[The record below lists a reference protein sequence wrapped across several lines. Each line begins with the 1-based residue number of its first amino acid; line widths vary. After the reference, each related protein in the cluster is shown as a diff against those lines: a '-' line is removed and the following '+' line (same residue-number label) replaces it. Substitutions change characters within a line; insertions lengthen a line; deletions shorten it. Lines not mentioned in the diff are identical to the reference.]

1 MKKFLSILFSVI
13 LCGIACGTLIGCN
26 TYIIPKNCC
35 IVGLSNE
42 FKLYSESEKKLC
54 EPIDKKFK
62 DVYESYDT
70 NYYSVAKGADY
81 TIIVDNFVDDRAGYG
96 DGINGSF
103 VSAWWQGFIITSFK
117 KTFDEKSG
125 LRDEEFFNTNFNQ
138 INCNVTVSFT
148 ENCTIK
154 ATYEQY
160 LYVGGIFEV
169 MPKGSNVSDNKIDE
183 YLTENGILGERNGF
197 YYLLL
202 KDEVCVH
209 HDAWKTNLEI
219 TDYKYEVIE
228 NGYNGIQA
236 QFTTKAPAV
245 TDNEELYLYTIC
257 RTYSGKYFVYPMVFI
272 DAEGFDMPIR
282 EIGRASCRERVLSH
296 V

>member
-1 MKKFLSILFSVI
+1 MKILSILFSVI
-13 LCGIACGTLIGCN
+13 FCGIACGTLIGCN
-26 TYIIPKNCC
+26 TYKVPKNCC
-35 IVGLSNE
+35 IIGLSDK

-70 NYYSVAKGADY
+70 NYYSVTKSADY
-81 TIIVDNFVDDRAGYG
+81 TIIVDNFVDDCAGYG

-125 LRDEEFFNTNFNQ
+125 LRDEEFFTTSFNQ

-183 YLTENGILGERNGF
+183 YLTENGILF
-197 YYLLL
+197 Y
-202 KDEVCVH
+202 
-209 HDAWKTNLEI
+209 
-219 TDYKYEVIE
+219 
-228 NGYNGIQA
+228 
-236 QFTTKAPAV
+236 
-245 TDNEELYLYTIC
+245 
-257 RTYSGKYFVYPMVFI
+257 
-272 DAEGFDMPIR
+272 
-282 EIGRASCRERVLSH
+282 
-296 V
+296 

>member
-26 TYIIPKNCC
+26 TYKVPKNCC
-35 IVGLSNE
+35 IIGLSDK

-70 NYYSVAKGADY
+70 NYYSVTKSADY
-81 TIIVDNFVDDRAGYG
+81 TIIVDNFVDDCAGYG

-125 LRDEEFFNTNFNQ
+125 LRDEEFFTTSFNQ

-183 YLTENGILGERNGF
+183 YLTENGILGEKNGF

-228 NGYNGIQA
+228 NGYNSIQA
-236 QFTTKAPAV
+236 QFTTKAPDV
-245 TDNEELYLYTIC
+245 TENEELYLYTIC

-282 EIGRASCRERVLSH
+282 EHGLKLTFER
-296 V
+296 